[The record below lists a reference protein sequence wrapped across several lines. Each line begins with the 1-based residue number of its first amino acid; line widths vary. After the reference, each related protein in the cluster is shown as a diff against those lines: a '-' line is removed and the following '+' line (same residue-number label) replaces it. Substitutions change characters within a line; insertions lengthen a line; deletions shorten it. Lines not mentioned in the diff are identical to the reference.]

1 MYIGKNIRYLR
12 KLHNLSQDDLAAR
25 FGYKS
30 YTTIQKWETG
40 TSEPPIGVVDE
51 LAKMFRVDIDAFV
64 KSDFELPAASNEQDT
79 PNETELLRIFRRLNE
94 DGQKDL
100 LKYARMSEV
109 SGIYLANGSD
119 LSGSGDISDDK
130 ESEDGIA

>member
-51 LAKMFRVDIDAFV
+51 LAKMFKVDIDAFV
-64 KSDFELPAASNEQDT
+64 KSDLELPAASNEQDT
-79 PNETELLRIFRRLNE
+79 PRVFETGEKL
-94 DGQKDL
+94 Q
-100 LKYARMSEV
+100 
-109 SGIYLANGSD
+109 GSSSD
-119 LSGSGDISDDK
+119 VSGSGDISDDK